1 MFLWTAFSY
10 TQIESTLKLKNN
22 VSLEYPAMEITT
34 LNNPSQDYL
43 FLDLTT
49 GGIGNLM
56 IVDNELTPVFYRKV
70 SGIIYDF
77 KYQPDGEL
85 TFSIG
90 PSTIFGMDS
99 SGKIINQFF
108 APPGITL
115 DIHELRVMSDGTY
128 FILGEEY
135 LNIDMSQYVQGGD
148 TAAILVTHNIIH
160 MNANDNEIWRWR
172 TIDHY
177 DILDTDQYVNLT
189 QHQIDWTHCNSLDID
204 NEGNILLSTRNF
216 DEVTK
221 INGTTGDIIWRL
233 GGEKNQF
240 TFIND
245 IRGFSRQHC
254 VRWMSNGDVIMFD
267 NGHYLLP
274 EYSSVVEYRIDETN
288 FTATLVRRY
297 THNDAIFSRVLGSVQ
312 ELSNNN
318 ILIGWGDSQNPAITE
333 INDQDSIEFELKFLE
348 NARQYRIYRFK
359 WETNLF
365 TISSDSIDFGST
377 SVGDSSFAELIL
389 YNSNDSLVTINE
401 CFADNFSF
409 SILNALPISIP
420 PHDSITLV
428 IIFKPEVEGYYHDKL
443 NIRFVTDTL
452 LLGKQVNLVGETTLV
467 SVEDKTEAPL
477 QFSLSQNYPNP
488 FNSSTKISWELQR
501 SSYLTLK
508 VFDVLGNEVATLIN
522 EFRPAGKYDVDFN
535 AALLPSGVYFYQLKA
550 INSELSTAQDFL
562 STKKMILLK

>member
-189 QHQIDWTHCNSLDID
+189 QHQIDWTHCNSIDID

-221 INGTTGDIIWRL
+221 INGTTGEIIWRL

-409 SILNALPISIP
+409 SILNVLSISIP